1 MAEPSPLSPRM
12 AAVAQLQ
19 RSASQRAAQA
29 ANGDAAVEA
38 RPVVLARSLSA
49 SERNRQLAMNKLTAV
64 APSAPKTAT
73 SASHLAECVRCSL
86 RQN

>member
-29 ANGDAAVEA
+29 ANGDAVGEA
-38 RPVVLARSLSA
+38 RPVLARSMSA
-49 SERNRQLAMNKLTAV
+49 SERNRQLAMARLTAG
-64 APSAPKTAT
+64 APSAPKTA
-73 SASHLAECVRCSL
+73 ASTGLLGECVQSRMYRS
-86 RQN
+86 